1 MTATSREPIAPDPR
15 LEQLLRRTVLLA
27 AAIVV
32 CAPGARGD
40 SVWFGALPLW
50 LLGMPLLS
58 WWALHRF
65 RLPARDHAARAPRR
79 RRSPVQARRRPDA
92 RPPLRLPHAA

>member
-1 MTATSREPIAPDPR
+1 MSASSRESIAPDPR

-65 RLPARDHAARAPRR
+65 RLPAHARAARGPRR
-79 RRSPVQARRRPDA
+79 RRSVQARRRSDP
-92 RPPLRLPHAA
+92 RRPLRLTHAA